1 MKKLIK
7 AFALTI
13 FCAFALSGYAFAD
26 VAVAPMLITF
36 GLIFLLIAAIVI
48 IALVLIIK
56 LIMKLRKRN
65 GK

>member
-7 AFALTI
+7 TLALTI
-13 FCAFALSGYAFAD
+13 LCAFVLSGYAFAD

-56 LIMKLRKRN
+56 LIMKVRKRN